1 MKFSELKQA
10 MDWRRRVGFNG
21 GGYVRAKFANGKR
34 VLPKKKPEEEAEKV
48 NKARKEKTFE
58 KAKGAL
64 ENPKEVKEMIDKP
77 KRGWVD
83 EPGSYAGKEQYKD
96 PKRAKARK
104 KIFIDAYGQE
114 AFDNLSRGDKS
125 KVTAGDRDPLKVGQG
140 QTGNPKTIYEPYRKE
155 ALKAFEKFKKSG
167 KPFAALDIAE
177 EAAKKMKGKKGA
189 IKNINI
195 EQLAQNL
202 TRSFFIPASLLL

>member
-1 MKFSELKQA
+1 ENLSDLT
-10 MDWRRRVGFNG
+10 
-21 GGYVRAKFANGKR
+21 
-34 VLPKKKPEEEAEKV
+34 EAFGDKIRLNV
-48 NKARKEKTFE
+48 Q
-58 KAKGAL
+58 G
-64 ENPKEVKEMIDKP
+64 EN
-77 KRGWVD
+77 
-83 EPGSYAGKEQYKD
+83 AGKIALTTGDGKTKYYNNNEAGIKKLRKIAEDKKITSKGYAD
-96 PKRAKARK
+96 PIRAKARK

-125 KVTAGDRDPLKVGQG
+125 KVTAGDRDPLKVGTG

-177 EAAKKMKGKKGA
+177 EAVKKMKGKKGA

-202 TRSFFIPASLLL
+202 TRS